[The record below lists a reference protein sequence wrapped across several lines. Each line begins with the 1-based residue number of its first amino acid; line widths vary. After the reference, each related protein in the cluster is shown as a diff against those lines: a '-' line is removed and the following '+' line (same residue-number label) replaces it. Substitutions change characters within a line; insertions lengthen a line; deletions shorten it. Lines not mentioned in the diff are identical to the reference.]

1 MKALLTALT
10 LAMLASEAQAIS
22 RYHTSRL
29 TCDEARARIADEGV
43 VILRWQSPRDP
54 SLPIYNRF
62 VRSGQYCKLG
72 EAATRRYIPTA
83 DCDNCPVLECK
94 PMDFGDDIWRH
105 RRR

>member
-1 MKALLTALT
+1 MKALLMALT
-10 LAMLASEAQAIS
+10 LAVLAGEAQAVS

-29 TCDEARARIADEGV
+29 TCEEARARIAAEGV

-62 VRSGQYCKLG
+62 VRSGRYCQHG

-83 DCDNCPVLECK
+83 DRGNCPVLECK
-94 PMDFGDDIWRH
+94 PMDSGDDIWR
-105 RRR
+105 RRRR